1 MIPIKDTI
9 RARSFSIINWLLII
23 ANGVIFFYETSMSQG
38 ELTQFIA
45 SFGLVPARV
54 DIYNPLTWYPFLT
67 HMFLHGG
74 WVHLISN
81 LWILFIFGDNIEDR
95 MGSGRYF
102 IFYIVGGI
110 TAGLLQSWI
119 SPDPTIPS
127 IGASGA
133 IASVMGAYVLFYPK
147 ARVLTL
153 VPLFFIPW
161 LVELPALIFLGIWFV
176 SQLYSGVL
184 SLSTTASQWGGV
196 AWWAH
201 IGGFLFGLIAAR
213 LFAQRRQ
220 PTRWYPDEYYPW

>member
-9 RARSFSIINWLLII
+9 RARSFSFINWLLII
-23 ANGVIFFYETSMSQG
+23 ANGVIFFYETSLNQN
-38 ELTQFIA
+38 ELSRLIA
-45 SFGLVPARV
+45 TFGLVPAR
-54 DIYNPLTWYPFLT
+54 IELYNPLSWYPFLT

-81 LWILFIFGDNIEDR
+81 LWILLIFGDNVEDR
-95 MGSGRYF
+95 MGSGRYLT
-102 IFYIVGGI
+102 FYILGGI
-110 TAGLLQSWI
+110 AAGLLQSWI
-119 SPDPTIPS
+119 SLDPTIPS

-161 LVELPALIFLGIWFV
+161 LVELPALIFLGIWFIT
-176 SQLYSGVL
+176 QLYSGVL
-184 SLSTTASQWGGV
+184 SLSTGASQWGGV

-201 IGGFLFGLIAAR
+201 IGGFMFGLIAAR

-220 PTRWYPDEYYPW
+220 PSRWYPDEYYPW